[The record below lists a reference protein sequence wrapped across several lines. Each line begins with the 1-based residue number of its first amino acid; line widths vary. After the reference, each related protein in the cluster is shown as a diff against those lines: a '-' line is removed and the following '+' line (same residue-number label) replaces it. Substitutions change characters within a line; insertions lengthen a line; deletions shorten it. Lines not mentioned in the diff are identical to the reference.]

1 MERLQPTLGSHL
13 TQRESTWERGWMY
26 VKESF
31 SQSLYLI
38 RYKGI
43 QSAAKASLPYGFSS
57 V

>member
-1 MERLQPTLGSHL
+1 MERLQPTLSSRL

-26 VKESF
+26 VKEGF

-43 QSAAKASLPYGFSS
+43 QSAAKASLPYGFSN